1 MDATGGFI
9 QTVID
14 RTRAYLD
21 DPSLDAKYDDN
32 FLVKN
37 VISPMFASIAS
48 RINNST
54 SNPISVWIPFPLT
67 ESTEYYALPPCVGE
81 VWRLA
86 IRNSDNYVSREAMP
100 RTEWHYRGPNWKV
113 EGNMIVFSPKPDM
126 NYPDIQLQFMHSGEI
141 MPFRTNATLVG
152 APTVT
157 GITGTA
163 GQFSCTTTT
172 ALLVG
177 QAITITGTFGG
188 SGSISGYTSGK
199 TYYIIATN
207 GTTTFTLSETE
218 GGTAI
223 TTTVGTP
230 AGLTYTVAADTLVFS
245 ITNTPEVGVI
255 DRRDNA
261 YLGSMVRILT
271 ATGIIEE
278 RIISKWTKNGT
289 LFQTKVRLPF
299 TYATAGSLTIE
310 YAPFGLES
318 LYEAVAVGGAIKLGT
333 YKKISGAQFQMLQLQ
348 YKDAMK
354 TAMDHFANKQMR
366 TGKYFER
373 STADNPLNDWRNI

>member
-1 MDATGGFI
+1 MDSTGGFLD
-9 QTVID
+9 TVIE

-21 DPSLDAKYDDN
+21 DASLDAKYDDS
-32 FLVKN
+32 FLVRN
-37 VISPMFASIAS
+37 IISPMFASVAS

-54 SNPISVWIPFPLT
+54 TNAISTWIPFPIT
-67 ESTEYYALPPCVGE
+67 KGSPYYQLPPCVGE

-86 IRNSDNYVSREAMP
+86 QRNNDDWVSREAMP
-100 RTEWHYRGPNWKV
+100 RTEWHYRGPNWKI
-113 EGNMIVFSPKPDM
+113 EGNMMVFTPTPDQDY
-126 NYPDIQLQFMHSGEI
+126 NDLELQFIHNGEI
-141 MPFRTNATLVG
+141 APFRTTATLLG
-152 APTVT
+152 APSGVS
-157 GITGTA
+157 ITGTA
-163 GQFSCTTTT
+163 GQFSCSSTT
-172 ALLVG
+172 LIVG
-177 QAITITGTFGG
+177 QAITITGTYGG
-188 SGSISGYTSGK
+188 TGTIPSYSSGK

-207 GTTTFTLSETE
+207 GTTTFTLSDTL

-230 AGLTYTVAADTLVFS
+230 TGLTYSVAGDTIVFS
-245 ITNTPEVGVI
+245 LTGTPALGVI

-261 YLGSMVRILT
+261 YLGCVLRILT
-271 ATGIIEE
+271 STGIVEE
-278 RIISKWTKNGT
+278 RIISKWTKNAT
-289 LFQTKVRLPF
+289 FFETQVRLPF
-299 TYATAGSLTIE
+299 TYATPGSITVE

-318 LYEAVAVGGAIKLGT
+318 LFEAVAVGGAMKLGT